1 MTFFKIL
8 VSFLC
13 SSTLFFISCFVTSFF
28 HLILYNECLDHY
40 TDFSNVTFNVYMSYI
55 IWMCFRNNW
64 LSGFCLNFT
73 FFPHYSCPS
82 HHQPEKLQISSTQ
95 NESSKKTKGSTEH
108 FYISIIV
115 TSTMAMNNIPIAETV
130 LKTRKK

>member
-1 MTFFKIL
+1 MLIVESTQTTKKKKKGKRNYWVFHDLEMTFFKIL

-13 SSTLFFISCFVTSFF
+13 ASTLFFISCFVTSFF

-82 HHQPEKLQISSTQ
+82 HHQPEKLQISS
-95 NESSKKTKGSTEH
+95 NTE
-108 FYISIIV
+108 
-115 TSTMAMNNIPIAETV
+115 
-130 LKTRKK
+130 